1 MPCGEDR
8 RGPVKK
14 RLFALILAVMLLFS
28 CGCAEILDILESAEK
43 KENTEASAK
52 REEITESIE
61 EEVKQESKEEDKTE
75 KADPDPLKTEE
86 KDDTDQGTPEADAQ
100 EKTEDDT
107 AEDKTDDTDDLLK
120 YLDDMMQ
127 LDYPYVFTPQF
138 EVEKDGK
145 TYQIM
150 LDELYRG
157 DDGYQIA
164 VVSDGSDYF
173 EADSSLWYGLKK
185 KEGYLDPAL
194 EDRIKGLLIVTSG
207 EDEEEAKGKMV
218 NDIIPGVI
226 SEMTGGGKA
235 EIEYFSEIR
244 VSGDSL
250 IYRPVVMRVDYSK
263 GEEFSSVLCYLFVI
277 PDPQGTRV
285 YLFGI
290 EPNGKD
296 MDIEG
301 SMRSFAIESEY
312 PITANG

>member
-1 MPCGEDR
+1 M
-8 RGPVKK
+8 KK

-43 KENTEASAK
+43 KENAEASAK

-75 KADPDPLKTEE
+75 KDVPDTEKTEE
-86 KDDTDQGTPEADAQ
+86 KEEDMDPASEEGDVQDNTHDGT
-100 EKTEDDT
+100 EKE
-107 AEDKTDDTDDLLK
+107 ETDDTDELLK

-145 TYQIM
+145 TYQVM

-164 VVSDGSDYF
+164 VVSDGSDYY

-185 KEGYLDPAL
+185 KEGYTDPAL

-207 EDEEEAKGKMV
+207 EDEEEAKGEMV

-244 VSGDSL
+244 VNGDSL